1 MPLDLRGKI
10 AAAEIGFYVPIA
22 IICLVLTF
30 RYGFRRDAGWFFLF
44 FFALSK
50 LPPIWDGIAMIA
62 GVSEGESTIGLR
74 ILEAGK
80 SPLGMYASYM
90 HALVRFMQVRGVEY
104 FFDNGTRAP
113 FSRSVSHSL
122 SKAHFSLPS

>member
-22 IICLVLTF
+22 IISLVLTI

-50 LPPIWDGIAMIA
+50 LSPDLARVETMLSMYLARTAGGALIVAAEMIVPAKVDLYIAAYIMFPA
-62 GVSEGESTIGLR
+62 GLALLMLSTIGF
-74 ILEAGK
+74 
-80 SPLGMYASYM
+80 LGLA
-90 HALVRFMQVRGVEY
+90 
-104 FFDNGTRAP
+104 
-113 FSRSVSHSL
+113 
-122 SKAHFSLPS
+122 